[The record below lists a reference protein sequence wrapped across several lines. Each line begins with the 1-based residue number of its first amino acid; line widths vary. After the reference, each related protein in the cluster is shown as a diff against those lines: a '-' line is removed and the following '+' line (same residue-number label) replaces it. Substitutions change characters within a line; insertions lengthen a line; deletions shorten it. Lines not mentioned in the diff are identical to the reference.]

1 MLKEISKTF
10 EAVLWALLY
19 FFVLLIGLAV
29 AVLGAYIVIFLSYRT
44 GQFLFELIFREKWL

>member
-1 MLKEISKTF
+1 MLKEISKRF